1 MENYYDYENDILN
14 RLSKTFKFDSI
25 SVNQDNYTYDYY
37 NNQPITLSTY
47 DDKYLILNF
56 KKSNFININ
65 NIKKILYIKKK
76 EFYPISNKKY
86 LYMIK
91 GTLKSMNI
99 NIK

>member
-37 NNQPITLSTY
+37 NNQPITLSKY

-56 KKSNFININ
+56 RSINWHYSFNRNIILDAFN
-65 NIKKILYIKKK
+65 DNVSVHKIVNEIVADIEYDWMKVIKK
-76 EFYPISNKKY
+76 
-86 LYMIK
+86 
-91 GTLKSMNI
+91 
-99 NIK
+99 

>member
-56 KKSNFININ
+56 KSINWHYSFN
-65 NIKKILYIKKK
+65 RNIILDSFNDNVPVRKVVNEIVADIEYK
-76 EFYPISNKKY
+76 
-86 LYMIK
+86 
-91 GTLKSMNI
+91 
-99 NIK
+99 